1 MWVGAS
7 PGSTGGGIKT
17 SSLAVAILNFISI
30 ARGKSRLEIYN
41 REIPQSTVNKAFAVI
56 VLSILTISTSVL
68 AISFFDADKGIL
80 NIAFECVSAYG
91 TVGLSCGITAQLS
104 FSSKIVLILTLF
116 LGRVGML
123 TFLIALFKKVHNKTY
138 RYPSDQLLIN

>member
-56 VLSILTISTSVL
+56 VLSILTISTSAL

-116 LGRVGML
+116 LCRVGML
-123 TFLIALFKKVHNKTY
+123 TFLIALFKKVHNETY

>member
-56 VLSILTISTSVL
+56 VLSILTISTSIL

-80 NIAFECVSAYG
+80 NIAFECVSAYS

-104 FSSKIVLILTLF
+104 ISSKIVLILTMF

-123 TFLIALFKKVHNKTY
+123 TFLIALFKKVHNETY